1 MGDRSTVEHSG
12 RRDAGRAVAVACAV
26 ERPSR
31 RPPTAAA
38 PRTTGP
44 RRRGHLWNLDVVE
57 DVAAAVTTAVAMA
70 VAMEVIT
77 AMAGLRRTHT
87 GRPRRRRPPAAT
99 GR

>member
-12 RRDAGRAVAVACAV
+12 RRDAGLAVAVACAV
-26 ERPSR
+26 ERPPR
-31 RPPTAAA
+31 RPSTAAA

-57 DVAAAVTTAVAMA
+57 DVAAAVTMA
-70 VAMEVIT
+70 LTMAVIT

-87 GRPRRRRPPAAT
+87 GQPRRRRPPAAT
-99 GR
+99 GRWP